1 LNFKENIKMTETVG
15 KEVITRE
22 KGYLY
27 CIKADGY
34 VYRVPAKSNKGGTAQ
49 KVGKEQIKKEPG
61 YLYFVGKD
69 GRAARSPMKN
79 AGKA

>member
-1 LNFKENIKMTETVG
+1 MTNSEIVG

-27 CIKADGY
+27 CITKDGN
-34 VYRVPAKSNKGGTAQ
+34 VDRVPAKSNKTGSRKT
-49 KVGKEQIKKEPG
+49 VSKEAVKKEPG
-61 YLYFVGKD
+61 YLYFLGKS
-69 GRAARSPMKN
+69 GRIERAPMKN